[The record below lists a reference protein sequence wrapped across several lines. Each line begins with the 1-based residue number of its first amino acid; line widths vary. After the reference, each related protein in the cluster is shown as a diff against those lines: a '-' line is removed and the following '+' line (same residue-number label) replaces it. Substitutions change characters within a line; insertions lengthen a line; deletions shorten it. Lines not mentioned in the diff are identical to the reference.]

1 MCTYMLRP
9 VWNRLK
15 KGFKKQALDRAEFD
29 KKVRELEI
37 SIDKL
42 TTELAGI
49 AESVADQPYEIRID
63 KIMLDK
69 VSLDQI
75 VFNIEGIDV
84 KDLGGSLSIGLNYGG
99 RVVRLE
105 SSGKPGIKN
114 PGPGIPGQEPAVPK
128 PPKKQPPK
136 TPFPPPDGPVPQVK
150 IEFGSFSNL

>member
-1 MCTYMLRP
+1 MGAGMLRAA
-9 VWNRLK
+9 WNRFK
-15 KGFKKQALDRAEFD
+15 NGFKTQALNRSEFD
-29 KKVRELEI
+29 KKARELEQ

-42 TTELAGI
+42 NTGLAGVS
-49 AESVADQPYEIRID
+49 ESPADQPYEIRID

-105 SSGKPGIKN
+105 SSEKPGAKN
-114 PGPGIPGQEPAVPK
+114 PGSGIPGQETAVPK

-136 TPFPPPDGPVPQVK
+136 TPFPPPDGPLPQVN
-150 IEFGSFSNL
+150 IEFGAQQK